1 MPVPPLGAVNDRDH
15 SRVAAETVLLH
26 EMALHALLDIWLAR
40 SERAFALLIGSQEEP
55 VTPDLAKID
64 RTLDEA
70 LVRLG
75 AVVTRLAD
83 PAVTRTVEEHRALAG
98 SVRQFALCA
107 DRSADLRV
115 HALRNELERR
125 IKPAL
130 IWSR

>member
-1 MPVPPLGAVNDRDH
+1 
-15 SRVAAETVLLH
+15 
-26 EMALHALLDIWLAR
+26 
-40 SERAFALLIGSQEEP
+40 

-64 RTLDEA
+64 LTLDEA

-75 AVVTRLAD
+75 AVVMRFAD
-83 PAVTRTVEEHRALAG
+83 PAVTRTADEHRALAA

-107 DRSADLRV
+107 DRSADPRV
-115 HALRNELERR
+115 HTLRNELERR

>member
-1 MPVPPLGAVNDRDH
+1 V
-15 SRVAAETVLLH
+15 
-26 EMALHALLDIWLAR
+26 I
-40 SERAFALLIGSQEEP
+40 
-55 VTPDLAKID
+55 PDLAKID
-64 RTLDEA
+64 HTLDEA

-75 AVVTRLAD
+75 AVVMRLAD
-83 PAVTRTVEEHRALAG
+83 PTVTRTADEHRALAV

-107 DRSADLRV
+107 GLSADPRV

>member
-1 MPVPPLGAVNDRDH
+1 V
-15 SRVAAETVLLH
+15 
-26 EMALHALLDIWLAR
+26 I
-40 SERAFALLIGSQEEP
+40 
-55 VTPDLAKID
+55 PDLAKID
-64 RTLDEA
+64 HTLDEA

-75 AVVTRLAD
+75 AVVMRLAD
-83 PAVTRTVEEHRALAG
+83 PTVTRTTDEHRALAG

-107 DRSADLRV
+107 DRSADPRV

>member
-1 MPVPPLGAVNDRDH
+1 V
-15 SRVAAETVLLH
+15 
-26 EMALHALLDIWLAR
+26 I
-40 SERAFALLIGSQEEP
+40 
-55 VTPDLAKID
+55 PDLAKID
-64 RTLDEA
+64 HTLDEA

-75 AVVTRLAD
+75 AVVMRLAD
-83 PAVTRTVEEHRALAG
+83 PTVTRTADEHRALAV

-107 DRSADLRV
+107 DRSADPRV